1 MTFKNPAFFLLT
13 VIASVA
19 FLFGCSSSKGSSSSN
34 AGSTNGGSVG
44 AAAGAAASSS
54 TSSGGSGSIQDV
66 TITAKE
72 YSFDMPDS
80 LNPGLTRIK
89 FVNSGK
95 QEHTAQLVR
104 LNPGATPA
112 QLTAALQDEQN
123 PQGVFKVI
131 TAAGGVNATAG
142 GKDNTAYANLTPGS
156 YYVISFGGDENSPPD
171 FAQGMLKAFTVKTGT
186 APEATPPTTQGKVT
200 LADYNFLGV
209 DSLKAGTSTLQVL
222 NGGPQTHEMYVVRLP
237 NGYTADQL
245 KSDIAAEANG
255 GTPPPNTPAIEDA
268 GGIGALAVNTTGYVT
283 LNLTAGHYA
292 FLCFIP
298 DINKGVP
305 HASLGMVKGIT
316 VQ

>member
-1 MTFKNPAFFLLT
+1 
-13 VIASVA
+13 
-19 FLFGCSSSKGSSSSN
+19 
-34 AGSTNGGSVG
+34 VG
-44 AAAGAAASSS
+44 AAAGAGAVSSS
-54 TSSGGSGSIQDV
+54 TSTASSGSIQDV

-72 YSFDMPDS
+72 FSFDMPDS

-104 LNPGATPA
+104 LNQGATPA

-123 PQGVFKVI
+123 PAGVFKVI
-131 TAAGGVNATAG
+131 TAAGGVNATPG

-186 APEATPPTTQGKVT
+186 APEVKPPTTQGKVT

-209 DSLKAGTSTLQVL
+209 DSLSAGKTTLEVL
-222 NGGPQTHEMYVVRLP
+222 NGGPQTHELYVVKLN
-237 NGYTADQL
+237 NGVTADQL
-245 KSDIAAEANG
+245 KTELANEASG
-255 GTPPPNTPAIEDA
+255 GTPPPGPAPFDDA
-268 GGIGALAVNTTGYVT
+268 GGMGAIAVNTTGYVT
-283 LNLTAGHYA
+283 LDLTAGNYA

-298 DINKGVP
+298 DINKGEP
-305 HASLGMVKGIT
+305 HAALGMVKGIT
-316 VQ
+316 VK